1 MQYSA
6 GACPVCDEPYG
17 RVELIGAGSRDQT
30 KYWHTDL
37 VERQRYCIVFDDGQ
51 EMQVR
56 DGVTVEL

>member
-1 MQYSA
+1 MQYRA

-17 RVELIGAGSRDQT
+17 RVELIGAGRRDRA

-37 VERQRYCIVFDDGQ
+37 VERQSYCILYDDGQ
-51 EMQVR
+51 EMRVR